1 MRTFK
6 EAFDAS
12 HLLDHLGK
20 LGVLGQ
26 QLLDISGDNS
36 RPPSHPLDPVRL
48 LTEQLGPIFTVQL
61 WRVQTGKPVRLARYK
76 YAQIYD
82 KESENVQISRT
93 ARRTGYFLVD

>member
-1 MRTFK
+1 MCTFK

-36 RPPSHPLDPVRL
+36 RPPSYPLDPVRL

-61 WRVQTGKPVRLARYK
+61 WRERTEKSVRLARYK
-76 YAQIYD
+76 DAQVYE
-82 KESENVQISRT
+82 ESEDV
-93 ARRTGYFLVD
+93 

>member
-36 RPPSHPLDPVRL
+36 RTPSHPLDPVRL
-48 LTEQLGPIFTVQL
+48 LTEQLGSIFTVQL
-61 WRVQTGKPVRLARYK
+61 WRVR
-76 YAQIYD
+76 
-82 KESENVQISRT
+82 KE
-93 ARRTGYFLVD
+93 